1 MTAPAK
7 KSSVESLPDRIFK
20 DPDTDLYYSYQATR
34 ESGQRKFFLCS
45 LNHSHGCNGQ
55 GTLDSDGVFRYL
67 DEKDED
73 APKYRHNHVGEAD
86 LLEDAIFLKEMHS
99 LLCHSFLQNKAI
111 YNKLKI
117 LYPSAALK
125 YPFEQYQLECG
136 SGG

>member
-67 DEKDED
+67 DEKT
-73 APKYRHNHVGEAD
+73 R
-86 LLEDAIFLKEMHS
+86 M
-99 LLCHSFLQNKAI
+99 LQNTGTTMWV
-111 YNKLKI
+111 KLI
-117 LYPSAALK
+117 CLRMQ
-125 YPFEQYQLECG
+125 FF
-136 SGG
+136 